1 MRQLLTRLA
10 ILALALTAASCSKDI
25 ISPEDL
31 FGDAS
36 KEAKTV
42 IHMKGDEVEDTVV
55 LFQDKAVYRKSDQA
69 GKSWLCAFS
78 GGRMV
83 YDTFVLSIYFDSIDK
98 MRIGATLKPS
108 DVMFSF
114 IASSDSNATTHS
126 YEGKIT
132 LADKGD
138 NYVIFHFHD
147 VIFKCSFGEYLI
159 DGYLYC
165 PLYDEFM
172 YYHTF
177 I

>member
-1 MRQLLTRLA
+1 MKHLLTRFA
-10 ILALALTAASCSKDI
+10 VLALALTAASCSKDN
-25 ISPEDL
+25 ISPEEL
-31 FGDAS
+31 FRDAS

-42 IHMKGDEVEDTVV
+42 LHSKSNEIEDVV
-55 LFQDKAVYRKSDQA
+55 ILFRDKAVYRKSDQA

-83 YDTFVLSIYFDSIDK
+83 YDMFTLSIYFDSIDK

-114 IASSDSNATTHS
+114 LASSDSNATTHS

-138 NYVIFHFHD
+138 DYVIFRFNK
-147 VIFKCSFGEYLI
+147 VVFNCSLGEYLI

-165 PLYDEFM
+165 PLYDE
-172 YYHTF
+172 YIYK
-177 I
+177 